1 VYIQNILIKGV
12 KFLNSVEL
20 IILNFIEVRRRSIK
34 VWTAIPQE
42 KLQWKPDDE
51 ALTCLEIIRHV
62 LESEH
67 YYHLAIQNK
76 GSLSVF
82 DSPFEKQP
90 FTTVNAELEFAE
102 PYRNRFLETIRLFSE
117 KDLANIKIDRS
128 DVGYIRDLGDMLL
141 RVAYHE
147 SIHTGQLLDY
157 LRTAG
162 IPRPSVWD

>member
-1 VYIQNILIKGV
+1 M
-12 KFLNSVEL
+12 NSVEL

-51 ALTCLEIIRHV
+51 AMTCLEMIRHV

-67 YYHLAIQNK
+67 YYHLAIQNQ

-90 FTTVNAELEFAE
+90 FSTVNAELEFAE
-102 PYRNRFLETIRLFSE
+102 PYRNRFLETIRSFSE

-128 DVGYIRDLGDMLL
+128 DAGYIRDLGDMLL

-162 IPRPSVWD
+162 IPRPLVWD